1 MTTRDLLSYRR
12 LSLTE
17 VGALYRDRCQQILED
32 LEETELLVS
41 QRSAQ
46 PRGTLKVN
54 APTSFGTFHLV
65 PAITDFKALW
75 PEVKVQLVLND
86 RPVDLVEKDRM

>member
-1 MTTRDLLSYRR
+1 MHSTGI
-12 LSLTE
+12 
-17 VGALYRDRCQQILED
+17 GANRSLED

-75 PEVKVQLVLND
+75 PEVKVHLVLND
-86 RPVDLVEKDRM
+86 RPVDLVEEGSDVGVRVLRDPLIL